1 MCPRSNTIM
10 DWMTISIIKYE
21 IWNITET
28 ESNE

>member
-1 MCPRSNTIM
+1 MWSHSNIIM

-21 IWNITET
+21 IWNIIET